1 MLFRSSVPALFQ
13 QMAMNLDRA
22 ANNSRKLAAAKRL
35 DFYHDVQYDYIVDAL
50 KVHFAN
56 YTKLTPFFIN
66 IVKKIV
72 NNLAM
77 VYAQDAVREVA
88 GTDRDREIF
97 KEVMDTSGL
106 PLKMKLCSRYVKL
119 LKTCLIRPLWRKG
132 HLDLDV
138 LTGEILDVVCGDTP
152 EDLQQIL
159 ITHYPESLK
168 QDEIEYSHWTAGEI
182 SRLDYRANVIGQEEN
197 IYGVLPFI
205 PLWDRTP
212 TTDFWLSGGD
222 DLIYA
227 QEGINEKLTDLL
239 YIMRMQ
245 GFGVGWMKK
254 DGPSGGNMVIDPG
267 TLIEL
272 PKDGAIGYESQKAP
286 IRDILEAIS
295 FLIAQAAIS
304 NGLSVSTLSTK
315 VVRES
320 GVAKTQQM
328 RELSELRAFDI
339 ILWRKYE
346 RQLFEMI
353 RVVWNV
359 HNPGRKISPEAK
371 LSCDFYEP
379 KEIISSKDRALTW
392 KELKALGVISSV
404 DVAMER
410 NPDLKSREEAIE
422 FLQRVKEENQLFG
435 SVDNANVSQ

>member
-13 QMAMNLDRA
+13 KMHMDLDQA

-35 DFYHDVQYDYIVDAL
+35 DFYCDVQVDHIVDAL
-50 KVHFAN
+50 KLHFTN
-56 YTKLTPFFIN
+56 YDKLTPFFVN
-66 IVKKIV
+66 IVKKII

-88 GTDRDREIF
+88 GTERDAEIF
-97 KEVMDTSGL
+97 KEVMETAGL

-119 LKTCLIRPLWRKG
+119 LKTCLIRPLWRRG
-132 HLDLDV
+132 RLDIDV
-138 LTGEILDVVCGDTP
+138 LTPEILDVVCGDTP

-168 QDEIEYSHWTAGEI
+168 QDEIEYSHWTAEEI

-197 IYGVLPFI
+197 IYKQLPFV

-212 TTDFWLSGGD
+212 TTDFWLNGGD
-222 DLIYA
+222 DLIHA
-227 QEGINEKLTDLL
+227 QSGINEKLTDLL

-245 GFGVGWMKK
+245 GFGVGWISK

-272 PKDGAIGYESQKAP
+272 PKDGALGFESQKAP
-286 IRDILEAIS
+286 IKDILEALS
-295 FLIAQAAIS
+295 FLISQVAIS

-315 VVRES
+315 TVRES
-320 GVAKTQQM
+320 GLAKVQQQ
-328 RELSELRAFDI
+328 RELEELRRDDI
-339 ILWRKYE
+339 ILWKKYE

-353 RVVWNV
+353 RVVWNT
-359 HNPGRKISPEAK
+359 HNPGRKITSEAK
-371 LSCDFYEP
+371 LKVDFYDP
-379 KEIISSKDRALTW
+379 KPVISEKDQAETW
-392 KELKALGVISSV
+392 EKLKALGVISSV

-410 NPDLKSREEAIE
+410 NPDLKDREEAIE